1 MTTETFVVAY
11 EGGDD
16 HDPGSIREVVV
27 DPKASAEP
35 DLGETLIRQFFADAK
50 RGDPAAIERTL
61 GEGFQSVHTDGMRD
75 RAAEIELIRTMKL
88 GKSTLTDFKTTR
100 NGPALVVSF
109 EVNAP
114 GEVLGGKQV
123 GEGTH
128 ERMAV
133 WLETSQGW
141 QLIAYANLAP
151 LKE

>member
-1 MTTETFVVAY
+1 MKY
-11 EGGDD
+11 
-16 HDPGSIREVVV
+16 SS
-27 DPKASAEP
+27 PKTSLAAALALSLLLAPAAWADP

-50 RGDPAAIERTL
+50 SGDQAAIERTL